1 MNIERRRVRGL
12 VTLFG
17 ECKLF
22 LYSLSLLILVSGDD
36 LHRTDLCQSNDQ
48 PPNKIA
54 SPSSPSPSSL
64 KGRSE
69 VINPPGPKVKP
80 ATERGGSSGL
90 VTMDKCDL

>member
-1 MNIERRRVRGL
+1 MAKASVCRCVETKYEHRRRRVRGL

-17 ECKLF
+17 ECKPF

-48 PPNKIA
+48 PPKKIA

-69 VINPPGPKVKP
+69 VINPPR
-80 ATERGGSSGL
+80 AESEA
-90 VTMDKCDL
+90 CD